1 MKTIKQLQAEAEKK
15 KRYFNGDRLPL
26 FSQGRATV
34 GLRTRLSTGRDQG
47 GSTFIGRFL
56 EAIRE
61 MLMRRDVLS
70 IL

>member
-34 GLRTRLSTGRDQG
+34 GLKTRLRAERDQG
-47 GSTFIGRFL
+47 GSIFIGRF
-56 EAIRE
+56 
-61 MLMRRDVLS
+61 V
-70 IL
+70 

>member
-34 GLRTRLSTGRDQG
+34 GLKTRLSARG
-47 GSTFIGRFL
+47 
-56 EAIRE
+56 IRE
-61 MLMRRDVLS
+61 ASYLKGGLWK
-70 IL
+70 